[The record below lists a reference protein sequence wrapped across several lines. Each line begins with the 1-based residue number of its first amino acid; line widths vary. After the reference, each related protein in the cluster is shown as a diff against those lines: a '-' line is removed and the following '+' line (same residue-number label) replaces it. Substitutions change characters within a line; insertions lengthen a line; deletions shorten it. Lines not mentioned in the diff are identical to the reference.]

1 MFPAASRISLTVG
14 EIWECGKGVE
24 MGVGNL
30 ENAEINAFSAVFKK
44 VWECGNNFQ
53 ETENF
58 MEFQNVFQEMLNVTA
73 APPAPPEATPPEKE
87 KNPSVSAMHCQ
98 LPYRGAYSGKD
109 SMPSVKPTATS
120 STVRG
125 AYSGK
130 ERTACAA
137 ALRRAGIPTDAP
149 YYAGAFQVVERAVKA
164 AKKASRRPEQNEYQ
178 KDCPDTTAA
187 ARRFWQAY
195 LLSLCG
201 HLKQL
206 EREAEPED
214 KPQERQLHGSIRTVQ
229 AVLYALQETERT
241 ESEPRETA

>member
-1 MFPAASRISLTVG
+1 MKSENHTETACFFYVGKWKKVFPAASRVSLTVG

-30 ENAEINAFSAVFKK
+30 ENAEINAFSVVFKK

-73 APPAPPEATPPEKE
+73 APPAPPL
-87 KNPSVSAMHCQ
+87 NPV
-98 LPYRGAYSGKD
+98 
-109 SMPSVKPTATS
+109 
-120 STVRG
+120 
-125 AYSGK
+125 
-130 ERTACAA
+130 AA
-137 ALRRAGIPTDAP
+137 ALRRAGIPADAP

-164 AKKASRRPEQNEYQ
+164 AKKAARRPEQNECR

-214 KPQERQLHGSIRTVQ
+214 KPQERQLLRGGIRTVQ

-241 ESEPRETA
+241 ESEPGETA

>member
-1 MFPAASRISLTVG
+1 MFPAASRVSLTVG

-30 ENAEINAFSAVFKK
+30 KNAEINAFSVVFKK

-73 APPAPPEATPPEKE
+73 APPAPPL
-87 KNPSVSAMHCQ
+87 NPV
-98 LPYRGAYSGKD
+98 
-109 SMPSVKPTATS
+109 
-120 STVRG
+120 
-125 AYSGK
+125 
-130 ERTACAA
+130 AA

-164 AKKASRRPEQNEYQ
+164 AKKAARRPEQNEYR

-206 EREAEPED
+206 EREAEPEEE
-214 KPQERQLHGSIRTVQ
+214 PLSQPTAASSPVREAEIERQLLRGGIRTVQ

-241 ESEPRETA
+241 ERNRLGGNFLCTSSTNK

>member
-1 MFPAASRISLTVG
+1 MFPAASRVSLTVG

-73 APPAPPEATPPEKE
+73 APPEVTPP
-87 KNPSVSAMHCQ
+87 PDPV
-98 LPYRGAYSGKD
+98 
-109 SMPSVKPTATS
+109 
-120 STVRG
+120 
-125 AYSGK
+125 
-130 ERTACAA
+130 AA
-137 ALRRAGIPTDAP
+137 ALQRAGIPTDAP

-164 AKKASRRPEQNEYQ
+164 AKKAARRPEQKAYT
-178 KDCPDTTAA
+178 KDCPDMAAA
-187 ARRFWQAY
+187 ARCFWQAY
-195 LLSLCG
+195 LLSLCE
-201 HLKQL
+201 HLERL

-214 KPQERQLHGSIRTVQ
+214 KPQERQLLRGGIRTVQ

-241 ESEPRETA
+241 ESEPRETD